1 MRSFNMLR
9 QLGLALS
16 FFVASSQAQAQDANN
31 TSSNATAGSVFVTP
45 EQNLAFALNVPS
57 ESTTD
62 LYFSLMMTTSTSWG
76 AIGLGSHMAGAL
88 MFVVYPSQS
97 GNSLTISPR
106 IATGHTEPVYTP
118 EIDIEMMPGTGR
130 DNSTNMFTFNG
141 RCTNCRSW
149 SGGSG
154 KIDVTSKIQ
163 SMMYATGEDRPYL
176 ASDARDGP
184 LKMHYNYGTFT
195 MDMVHATGPAGVPLI
210 ENSVNS
216 TLVGTA
222 QRLSTEG
229 KKDMVAMAHGVIMIL
244 VFVGLFPFGTFVLRF
259 GNWVRWHGIN
269 QAFGFLLTFIAS
281 IMGFVISKTYNRSK
295 SFNTAHQVIGL
306 FVFIFLFAQFTLGF
320 MHHRQ
325 FKKTKE
331 PTKLAPIH
339 RWLGRLILSL
349 GGLNGVLGF
358 KLAESEEYIIVLTFL
373 SLAIL
378 PTLVIILLVKK
389 CLQKR
394 WAKQKQETGYD
405 MEPWRRPDV
414 QQITYNVPA
423 ITPMTTQRQMPPGQN
438 ASIPGMN
445 SYMPYQPHSIRTNDL
460 GPQQHAREYV

>member
-1 MRSFNMLR
+1 MRSSNMIR

-16 FFVASSQAQAQDANN
+16 FFFASSQAQTKPQAQDASN
-31 TSSNATAGSVFVTP
+31 TPSNKTAGSVFVTP
-45 EQNLAFALNVPS
+45 EQNLAFALNVPDD
-57 ESTTD
+57 STTD

-76 AIGLGSHMAGAL
+76 AIGLGSHMAGSL
-88 MFVVYPSQS
+88 MLVVYPSQS
-97 GNSLTISPR
+97 RNSLTISPR
-106 IATGHTEPVYTP
+106 IATGHTEPVYSP
-118 EIDIEMMPGTGR
+118 EIEIEVMGGTGH
-130 DNSTNMFTFNG
+130 DNSTNTFIFNG

-154 KIDVTSKIQ
+154 KVDVTSNIQ
-163 SMMYATGEDRPYL
+163 SMMYATGEDLSYL
-176 ASDARDGP
+176 ATDARDGP

-195 MDMVHATGPAGVPLI
+195 MDMVHATGPAGIPI
-210 ENSVNS
+210 IDSSMNS
-216 TLVGTA
+216 TLVGTS

-259 GNWVRWHGIN
+259 GNWVRWHGAT
-269 QAFGFLLTFIAS
+269 QGFAFLLTFIAS
-281 IMGFVISKTYNRSK
+281 ILGFVISKTYNRSK
-295 SFNTAHQVIGL
+295 NFNTAHQVIGF
-306 FVFIFLFAQFTLGF
+306 FVFFFLFAQFALGF

-358 KLAESEEYIIVLTFL
+358 KLAESEQYILVLTAL
-373 SLAIL
+373 TLAIL
-378 PTLVIILLVKK
+378 PTLVIILVVKK
-389 CLQKR
+389 CLERR

-414 QQITYNVPA
+414 QQTYVVPV
-423 ITPMTTQRQMPPGQN
+423 TTRPPMPPGQN
-438 ASIPGMN
+438 ASIPGMS
-445 SYMPYQPHSIRTNDL
+445 SYMPHQAQSTRKNDL
-460 GPQQHAREYV
+460 GPQQYVREYV